1 MIILPPNI
9 KNTKAGSPFSNEQ
22 SDFTRRLPTFLTER
36 QRMRDA
42 KIVQRLIR
50 ICDDEKDY
58 RKGIDYFKEKMRL
71 MSDPLYWEALRTIWV
86 LCGSTETANEFRPM
100 MKSKRRCRNW
110 FMTPEDKASLDEMQF
125 PLTVWRAYDPTLDPD
140 PGLSWTTDRKWCEEY
155 AAKKGRAVKERT
167 VTREEVFAYISRRG
181 ESEIIIL

>member
-9 KNTKAGSPFSNEQ
+9 KNTKADSPFSNEQ

-58 RKGIDYFKEKMRL
+58 RKGIDYFKEK
-71 MSDPLYWEALRTIWV
+71 
-86 LCGSTETANEFRPM
+86 
-100 MKSKRRCRNW
+100 
-110 FMTPEDKASLDEMQF
+110 
-125 PLTVWRAYDPTLDPD
+125 
-140 PGLSWTTDRKWCEEY
+140 
-155 AAKKGRAVKERT
+155 
-167 VTREEVFAYISRRG
+167 
-181 ESEIIIL
+181 